1 VANIFDGR
9 AKLVD
14 ATSKGKRLAERADA
28 IPATPPSAPSALGD
42 DELEELRRVLAK
54 VRAGI

>member
-1 VANIFDGR
+1 MANIFDGR

-14 ATSKGKRLAERADA
+14 ATSKGKRLADA